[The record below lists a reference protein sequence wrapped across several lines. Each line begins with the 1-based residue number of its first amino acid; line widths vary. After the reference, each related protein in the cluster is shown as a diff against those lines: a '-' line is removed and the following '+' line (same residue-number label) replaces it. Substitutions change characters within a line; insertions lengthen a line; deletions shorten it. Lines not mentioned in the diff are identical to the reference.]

1 MSFFLAIRR
10 YAPFAT
16 FSGGFEGDMRTG
28 GSVSPT
34 ATARTA
40 GIVTFDR
47 IGVQGYIGY
56 SSGSTFEG
64 AGQWISKIIGRHYSQ
79 VKAETSQEDIQTGQI
94 SFTVHTAGAN
104 PLVPIVAPDIDTFLD
119 FTAAFTESA
128 ISVSGQVRG
137 DTFPN
142 AEIVLLD
149 ESLQGA
155 LLFDYRT
162 SGGRETGPLSLF
174 GDHAEEILGGF
185 TTSLA
190 LSGSVFAAPNPSC
203 PVSRQTTAAAN
214 ANWSGGG
221 GRSGGGGAS
230 GRW

>member
-1 MSFFLAIRR
+1 
-10 YAPFAT
+10 
-16 FSGGFEGDMRTG
+16 
-28 GSVSPT
+28 
-34 ATARTA
+34 
-40 GIVTFDR
+40 VTFDP

-79 VKAETSQEDIQTGQI
+79 VKAEISQESIQTGRV

-119 FTAAFTESA
+119 FTAAFTEAA
-128 ISVSGQVRG
+128 ISVSGKVRG

-149 ESLQGA
+149 ESLQGT

-174 GDHAEEILGGF
+174 GDHAGEILGGF
-185 TTSLA
+185 ATSVA
-190 LSGSVFAAPNPSC
+190 LSGGVFAAPNSSC
-203 PVSRQTTAAAN
+203 SITRQPATAAK
-214 ANWSGGG
+214 SGVGS
-221 GRSGGGGAS
+221 RSGVGGAT